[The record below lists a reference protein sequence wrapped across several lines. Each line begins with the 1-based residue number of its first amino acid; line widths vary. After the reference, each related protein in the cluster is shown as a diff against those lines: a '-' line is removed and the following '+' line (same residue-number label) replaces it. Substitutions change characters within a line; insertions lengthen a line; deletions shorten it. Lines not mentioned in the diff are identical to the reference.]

1 MRGLVLR
8 SPLRSGW
15 AHGAHDLLVSGAHAV
30 VLGDIRVPLEAEDA
44 GFEVRD
50 CLLVL
55 GVLGLGRAWLLRKPL
70 SCGTLAEQVLATG
83 TGGLW
88 VDGCRSG
95 VGTVKSLKDGA
106 RRPTAFGMM
115 NESGWKPTEQVRNAY
130 GGTEGLEEVT
140 LWVCTPGCP
149 VPTLD
154 EQSGEKP
161 PSFRKANTG
170 TKTERLS
177 MAGSMNLTGKAFG
190 HHDSGGASR
199 FFPQFA
205 SVSDLDSWLLRL
217 ILGEG

>member
-88 VDGCRSG
+88 VDGCRVG
-95 VGTVKSLKDGA
+95 VSKSVPGSATRTPGKSSTLFGEGSFF
-106 RRPTAFGMM
+106 RRET
-115 NESGWKPTEQVRNAY
+115 
-130 GGTEGLEEVT
+130 GLEGGRNPHVGRWPT
-140 LWVCTPGCP
+140 NVVLVHALGCRREGCKRVRGNRTDTRP
-149 VPTLD
+149 
-154 EQSGEKP
+154 EGEDG
-161 PSFRKANTG
+161 RVRMG
-170 TKTERLS
+170 GRIV
-177 MAGSMNLTGKAFG
+177 
-190 HHDSGGASR
+190 HSGGFGR
-199 FFPQFA
+199 
-205 SVSDLDSWLLRL
+205 
-217 ILGEG
+217 G